1 MHQTWINQDFF
12 IHNKIGMAKSHCSL
26 ENVGE
31 INWKT
36 NTQTLLN
43 MSQRTQEPILVPEQK
58 RKAHFG

>member
-1 MHQTWINQDFF
+1 
-12 IHNKIGMAKSHCSL
+12 MAKSHCSL